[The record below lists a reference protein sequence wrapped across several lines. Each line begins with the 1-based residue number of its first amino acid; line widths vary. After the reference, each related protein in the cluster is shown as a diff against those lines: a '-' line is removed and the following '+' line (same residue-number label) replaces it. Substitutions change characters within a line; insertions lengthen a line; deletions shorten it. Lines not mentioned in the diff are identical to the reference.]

1 MSEGALLMILWLV
14 MVGMTPC
21 LSARVEL
28 LDSDTDDIMIWR
40 CSGDMARTYKECQLK
55 GPEDKG
61 CYFLPHFAQYRPCFP
76 ICDGAVAN
84 TMDDSRCESIC
95 VGKCCVKCNYK
106 VLLLLGSATSI
117 MLDQSTK
124 GFLTMV

>member
-1 MSEGALLMILWLV
+1 MLERTLLAILCLV
-14 MVGMTPC
+14 TVGMTPC
-21 LSARVEL
+21 LSARVGL

-40 CSGDMARTYKECQLK
+40 CSGDMTRTFKECQLK

-61 CYFLPHFAQYRPCFP
+61 CYFLDNFAQYRPCFP

-95 VGKCCVKCNYK
+95 VGKCCITCSHK
-106 VLLLLGSATSI
+106 VLLL
-117 MLDQSTK
+117 
-124 GFLTMV
+124 